1 MVGPVRV
8 SRGLARPAGAVWPG
22 PAAPRIRPR
31 SQFAWQALAL
41 CLAVAGLYALLASWH
56 TLDSDHW
63 FVPWLDQMVDK
74 GAWRSLG
81 QPMQVETEGASGY
94 ANYNPPY
101 LYLLALGS
109 LLAPHLAALAVV
121 KLVAVVGTVF
131 CAACVYGLL
140 RRFAAVGNAMLAA
153 IAFLLLPTVALNGA
167 GWGQTDAIYSGLLA
181 LTVAAA
187 VAGRLRLM
195 MAAFGAAF
203 AFKLPAAFLGP
214 FVLYVV
220 ISRRVPFATWLLA
233 PFAYGLSLVPAWL
246 AGRSL
251 GDLAGVYLEQ
261 ADTYHWLSMK
271 APNPWVFVQHLE
283 LMGYGQGVLVGTAC
297 ALMAG
302 LLITGLAF
310 RWRLEGSDLLLLAAV
325 SAMLV
330 PFLLPK
336 MHDRYFFPAD
346 VLSFAYAVARPGWRP
361 VVMAAAV
368 QFGSLAAYAS
378 ILFDIHAGPSLGAVS
393 MSGAILLAGV
403 LLTEA
408 LARSGDERPRGP
420 GGLMGRP
427 PLQRPLQR
435 QG

>member
-1 MVGPVRV
+1 M
-8 SRGLARPAGAVWPG
+8 SRGLARPAGAWPG

-31 SQFAWQALAL
+31 PQLAWQALAL
-41 CLAVAGLYALLASWH
+41 CLAAAGLYALLASWH
-56 TLDSDHW
+56 TQDSDHW

-74 GAWRSLG
+74 GAWRSIG
-81 QPMQVETEGASGY
+81 QPMRVETEGASGY
-94 ANYNPPY
+94 ANYSPPY

-109 LLAPHLAALAVV
+109 LLAPHLAGLAIV

-131 CAACVYGLL
+131 CAACLYALL
-140 RRFAAVGNAMLAA
+140 RRFVAVRSAALAA
-153 IAFLLLPTVALNGA
+153 GVFLLLPTVALNGA

-187 VAGRLRLM
+187 VAGRWRLM

-203 AFKLPAAFLGP
+203 AFKLQAAFLGP

-220 ISRRVPFATWLLA
+220 ISRRVPFAAWLLA
-233 PFAYGLSLVPAWL
+233 PFAYVLSLVPAWL

-261 ADTYHWLSMK
+261 ADTYRWLSMK
-271 APNPWVFVQHLE
+271 APNPWVFIQHFE

-297 ALMAG
+297 AAAAG
-302 LLITGLAF
+302 LLIAGLAF
-310 RWRLEGSDLLLLAAV
+310 RWRLGGSDLLLLAAV

-336 MHDRYFFPAD
+336 MHDRYFFPTD
-346 VLSFAYAVARPGWRP
+346 VLCFAFAVARPGWRSAT
-361 VVMAAAV
+361 VAAAE

-378 ILFDIHAGPSLGAVS
+378 ILFGVQAGPSLGAVS
-393 MSGAILLAGV
+393 MGGAILLAGA
-403 LLTEA
+403 LLAET
-408 LARSGDERPRGP
+408 LARGEREQPRGP
-420 GGLMGRP
+420 GGSMSH
-427 PLQRPLQR
+427 PLPQRR
-435 QG
+435 G